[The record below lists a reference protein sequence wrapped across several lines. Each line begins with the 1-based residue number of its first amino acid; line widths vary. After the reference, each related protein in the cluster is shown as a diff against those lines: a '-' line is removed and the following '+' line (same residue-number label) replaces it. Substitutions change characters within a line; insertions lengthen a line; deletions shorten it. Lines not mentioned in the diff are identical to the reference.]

1 LFYPTQQIQVKV
13 EYRHDWA
20 NNQVFLR
27 DNGSYSKNNDLL
39 ATQFIYSF

>member
-1 LFYPTQQIQVKV
+1 MKV

-20 NNQVFLR
+20 NNKVFLR
-27 DNGSYSKNNDLL
+27 NDGSYGKSNDLL